1 MTDSTTCTTC
11 SACGSS
17 RLQSVLDLGTTP
29 LANALLTE
37 AELALPE
44 DRFPLVL
51 VLCADCALF
60 QITER
65 VPPEKMFREYLYFSS
80 FSDTMQRHAQA
91 AAAKLVAERS
101 LGADSLV
108 VEIASN
114 DGYLLRNFVGVGV
127 PVLGVE
133 PARNIARVARE
144 RGVDTVEEFFG
155 RELAHRLVRGE
166 SVGGQIRPPRMAD
179 VILANNVM
187 AHVPD
192 INGVIDGIAA
202 LMKPGGVFVT
212 ESPYLKPL
220 LDHLEF
226 DTVYHEHLFYYSL
239 TALVSLYARRGLQVV
254 DVERLDIHGG
264 SIRVTV
270 AHPGTEPS
278 AAVAAMLAEEDAW
291 GVRDVEVYRARG
303 ARFTQLQ
310 VSLRS
315 MLVDLKARGKR
326 IAAYGAAAKGAT
338 LLNSGGIGADL
349 IDFVVDRS
357 TYKQGRY
364 MPGVRLPVLPPEA
377 LLSEK
382 PDYVLLLTWNFAAE
396 ILEQQAGYR
405 SAGGKF
411 IVPVPEPRVV

>member
-1 MTDSTTCTTC
+1 MTCTTC
-11 SACGSS
+11 SACGSH
-17 RLQSVLDLGTTP
+17 RLQPVLDLGTTP

-37 AELALPE
+37 AELDRPE
-44 DRFPLVL
+44 DRFPLVM

-65 VPPEKMFREYLYFSS
+65 VPPEHMFREYLYFSS
-80 FSDTMQRHAQA
+80 FSDTMQRHAADA
-91 AAAKLVAERS
+91 ASKLIRDRN

-114 DGYLLRNFVGVGV
+114 DGYLLRNFVSAGV
-127 PVLGVE
+127 PVLGIE
-133 PARNIARVARE
+133 PARNIAKVARE
-144 RGVDTVEEFFG
+144 RGVDTIEEFFG
-155 RELAHRLVRGE
+155 GDLALRLACGDSIAGR
-166 SVGGQIRPPRMAD
+166 SRPARKAD

-202 LMKPGGVFVT
+202 LLKPGGIFVT

-254 DVERLDIHGG
+254 DVERLEIHGG

-270 AHPGTEPS
+270 AHPGTPPS

-310 VSLRS
+310 ASLKE
-315 MLVDLKARGKR
+315 LLLDLKRQGKR

-338 LLNSGGIGADL
+338 LLNSSGIGPDL
-349 IDFVVDRS
+349 LDFVVDRS

-377 LLSEK
+377 LLTSR
-382 PDYVLLLTWNFAAE
+382 PDYVLLLTWNFATE
-396 ILEQQAGYR
+396 ILEQQGAYR
-405 SAGGKF
+405 AAGGKF